1 VVGNGL
7 GDRVVVFSIFIGPS
21 RWENHAVEFCSLFD
35 FSENRRCDYL
45 GKFGKRLMKMI
56 SFGK

>member
-1 VVGNGL
+1 MGNGL

-21 RWENHAVEFCSLFD
+21 PVGNHAVEFCSLFD
-35 FSENRRCDYL
+35 FSENRRCDFL

-56 SFGK
+56 SCGK